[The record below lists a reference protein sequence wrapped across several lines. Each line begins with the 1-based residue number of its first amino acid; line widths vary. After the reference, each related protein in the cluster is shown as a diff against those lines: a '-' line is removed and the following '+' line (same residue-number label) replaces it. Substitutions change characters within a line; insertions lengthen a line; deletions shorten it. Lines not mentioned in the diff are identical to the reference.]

1 MVRRTIPPLSLDR
14 RAEVQV
20 QLREMSEPDFDY
32 FLLVALSSTIATLGL
47 ITNSAAVIIGA
58 MLVAPLMSP
67 ILGVGLASVT
77 GDSVLYRHAVSALLR
92 GFLFAVAVALL
103 LTLSSEFMP
112 FNPILN
118 PTDELPIEI
127 LARTRPSPFDLGV
140 AIAGGLAA
148 AYALAQ
154 PQLSAALPGVAI
166 ATALMPPLCTVGIG
180 VALGNWP
187 VAGGSLLLFVTNLA
201 AIAFAGVLTFLGLGF
216 RPVGESRNKQRRI
229 PRSLMVS
236 AALVALLLIP
246 LVYVSDQFVRQGR
259 EEVLIREAV
268 RTAVTSY
275 GAELVS
281 VDTRRTV
288 EGLRLDL
295 TVRSEDSF
303 RIEDV
308 RSLQSDLAV
317 LLQQSVELTLTVIPT
332 VRLDPLIPPTP
343 SHTPTP
349 GPTTTPTHTP
359 SSTPTST
366 FTPTASATST
376 FTPTPTSTPAVL
388 LIENTGGLGLNLR
401 AEPDGLIIG
410 RLRAGARV
418 LLLQGEQIVRGL
430 VWVPVIDSE
439 GRTGWIPLFYT
450 RVVTLTP
457 TITPSATPT
466 P

>member
-1 MVRRTIPPLSLDR
+1 
-14 RAEVQV
+14 
-20 QLREMSEPDFDY
+20 
-32 FLLVALSSTIATLGL
+32 
-47 ITNSAAVIIGA
+47 
-58 MLVAPLMSP
+58 ML
-67 ILGVGLASVT
+67 
-77 GDSVLYRHAVSALLR
+77 
-92 GFLFAVAVALL
+92 
-103 LTLSSEFMP
+103 
-112 FNPILN
+112 
-118 PTDELPIEI
+118 
-127 LARTRPSPFDLGV
+127 
-140 AIAGGLAA
+140 
-148 AYALAQ
+148 
-154 PQLSAALPGVAI
+154 
-166 ATALMPPLCTVGIG
+166 
-180 VALGNWP
+180 
-187 VAGGSLLLFVTNLA
+187 
-201 AIAFAGVLTFLGLGF
+201 
-216 RPVGESRNKQRRI
+216 
-229 PRSLMVS
+229 S

-343 SHTPTP
+343 SYTPTP
-349 GPTTTPTHTP
+349 GPTTTPTPTP

-366 FTPTASATST
+366 FTPTATATST

-401 AEPDGLIIG
+401 AEPDGPVIG
-410 RLRAGARV
+410 RLREGERV
-418 LLLQGEQIVRGL
+418 LLLHGEQIVRGL

-457 TITPSATPT
+457 TNTPSATPT